1 MVSWRKDGWR
11 RHHGRTARVS
21 AAVPAWLLAAH
32 RPLRLTA
39 NDSSTGRAARPA
51 ARATAGRGASAA
63 ASARGME
70 PDGRPLRGPPLLRG
84 KARALAAEAP
94 QAPGFPAD
102 PRGRRGSRRRAH
114 FRQRARHCSTRPRVP
129 RSLPPRNS
137 KAGWRP
143 GGPAGRRGWR
153 RLVTPWVRARFGE
166 RIPTMHP
173 SRRGSSQGML
183 PLDSAPRAPHLAA
196 HLMAEIHTADLSSL
210 DTDALKSRLTQLGRY
225 L

>member
-1 MVSWRKDGWR
+1 MVSWKKDGWR

-39 NDSSTGRAARPA
+39 NGSSTGRAARPA

-63 ASARGME
+63 ASAPGME
-70 PDGRPLRGPPLLRG
+70 PGGRLHRRPPPLRG

-94 QAPGFPAD
+94 RAPGFPAD
-102 PRGRRGSRRRAH
+102 PRGRRDSGRKAL
-114 FRQRARHCSTRPRVP
+114 FRQRAHHRSMRTPAP

-143 GGPAGRRGWR
+143 AGPAGRRKWR
-153 RLVTPWVRARFGE
+153 RVVTPWVGVRSEG

-173 SRRGSSQGML
+173 SCRGSSQGML
-183 PLDSAPRAPHLAA
+183 PLDSPPRAPHLAA
-196 HLMAEIHTADLSSL
+196 RTMAETHTADLSSL